1 MREPSPQDQEREN
14 SPELGEERPEE
25 KPLLREETPTRKE
38 SPLEEPQLREESP
51 LEEDFSEE
59 ERPIKEPPEVGLN
72 LGGSYSSSSVV
83 IGRFLTPFL
92 SFCGLVTNVL
102 WIPFFVF
109 ASWLTVFFCSLMPS
123 KERDVA
129 LDVSEL
135 DLSNPYHLSPVGFR
149 AGEEE
154 EEEDEEERRDQKEE
168 TNEGV
173 PWEKR
178 YEKIWVEVEKR
189 EVKTC
194 YRNVTAELK
203 EKFGELVESEAGKTS
218 WEDCPEDLDE
228 QVEAAGGSAESSSS
242 DEDEGEPV
250 LRPTARAR
258 STVLL
263 TIPEQRESGL
273 EDSQTESADN
283 SLREDRPKPGNHQPG
298 NHQPAP
304 SAGTRGGGTPRL
316 VGDDASADQH
326 REKSRSPSPAGGSC
340 TRGHNSTN
348 VFQDPNTEPKPTT
361 TNVDSSLTN
370 RETKHEPE
378 PDLASSPEP
387 ACGLRGTDQEF
398 SSSSEEDP
406 EDTPSKP
413 PVLSAG
419 PTAPSGVS
427 DEELEEGLQR
437 FRQEVGMLKVVFLDL
452 EKEKALLQNEV
463 EDDRPHSCS
472 ACHSTFTSL
481 SLCFCLSLSLC
492 FCLSHSHSLSVS
504 VSLSLSLCFC
514 LSHSLSLSLCFCLP
528 FHGLS

>member
-1 MREPSPQDQEREN
+1 ME
-14 SPELGEERPEE
+14 
-25 KPLLREETPTRKE
+25 
-38 SPLEEPQLREESP
+38 
-51 LEEDFSEE
+51 
-59 ERPIKEPPEVGLN
+59 
-72 LGGSYSSSSVV
+72 
-83 IGRFLTPFL
+83 
-92 SFCGLVTNVL
+92 
-102 WIPFFVF
+102 
-109 ASWLTVFFCSLMPS
+109 A
-123 KERDVA
+123 
-129 LDVSEL
+129 
-135 DLSNPYHLSPVGFR
+135 
-149 AGEEE
+149 
-154 EEEDEEERRDQKEE
+154 
-168 TNEGV
+168 
-173 PWEKR
+173 
-178 YEKIWVEVEKR
+178 
-189 EVKTC
+189 
-194 YRNVTAELK
+194 
-203 EKFGELVESEAGKTS
+203 EAGKTS

-492 FCLSHSHSLSVS
+492 FCLSHSLSVS